1 MRFILQMLLGLYAPK
16 AHPVRPRLPLTREVS
31 AKLTEGEND
40 YPSVF
45 LLRKNP
51 APLTRGAKAPTA
63 QLLIERQL
71 TAIQRRVHQIV
82 SLVPQLQGEERRVGL
97 VDAL

>member
-40 YPSVF
+40 YPSVSPIGE
-45 LLRKNP
+45 P

-63 QLLIERQL
+63 R
-71 TAIQRRVHQIV
+71 TPPVNC
-82 SLVPQLQGEERRVGL
+82 
-97 VDAL
+97 

>member
-1 MRFILQMLLGLYAPK
+1 MLLGVIHTKGA
-16 AHPVRPRLPLTREVS
+16 PVRPRLPLTREVS

-40 YPSVF
+40 YPSVSPVGE
-45 LLRKNP
+45 P

-71 TAIQRRVHQIV
+71 LPIQRRVDQIV
-82 SLVPQLQGEERRVGL
+82 SLVPQLQGEEGRVGL

>member
-1 MRFILQMLLGLYAPK
+1 MLLGVIHTKGA
-16 AHPVRPRLPLTREVS
+16 PVRPRLPLTREVS

-71 TAIQRRVHQIV
+71 PPIQRRVHQIV
-82 SLVPQLQGEERRVGL
+82 PLVPQLQGEEGRVGL

>member
-1 MRFILQMLLGLYAPK
+1 MRDFLQMLLGVIHTKGA
-16 AHPVRPRLPLTREVS
+16 PVRPRLPLTREVS

-40 YPSVF
+40 YPSVSPVGE
-45 LLRKNP
+45 P

-71 TAIQRRVHQIV
+71 TPIQRRVDEVVPLI
-82 SLVPQLQGEERRVGL
+82 PQLQGEERRVAL